1 MDELISHREF
11 GRTRWSGGWLDALAE
26 LPGTTPGR
34 LIRGRAYAREGRV
47 NDLHIEPGIISAR
60 IQGSRPRPYTA
71 ALTVPVLDAA
81 AWDRLLAALA
91 GQARHLGALLGGELP
106 AGIGAE
112 QVLLPGPGQLRTV
125 CTCPDRDEQ
134 PCKHAAAACYQ
145 CAPLFDEDPFA
156 LLLLRGRSRLQVLA
170 ALREQR
176 GPTRPAALQGRLA
189 RDAYHATPGPLP
201 SPEPPPPRPCD
212 SDRPMFA
219 EPPAACG
226 ISAAEL
232 AELAAGATRLAWEL
246 LTACAGR

>member
-1 MDELISHREF
+1 MQVE
-11 GRTRWSGGWLDALAE
+11 A
-26 LPGTTPGR
+26 
-34 LIRGRAYAREGRV
+34 IRGLW
-47 NDLHIEPGIISAR
+47 NP
-60 IQGSRPRPYTA
+60 T
-71 ALTVPVLDAA
+71 
-81 AWDRLLAALA
+81 

-145 CAPLFDEDPFA
+145 YVPLLDEDPFA